1 MGSRRAG
8 REAAMRILY
17 SMEFSAQPAGQAADD
32 YWLEHN
38 VSDQLK
44 MFTMTIVNGVD
55 EGRAGLD
62 AIISAASDN
71 WPVKRMADIDKNI
84 LRIATWELKEH
95 PEIPTAVIID
105 EAVEMAKQ
113 YAAPD
118 SSSFINGILGKI
130 QKEIRTGQ
138 GENA

>member
-1 MGSRRAG
+1 MGTRRAG

-17 SMEFSAQPAGQAADD
+17 SMEFSAQPAEQAAAD

-44 MFTMTIVNGVD
+44 AFTMTIVNGVD
-55 EGRAGLD
+55 AGRAGLD

-71 WPVKRMADIDKNI
+71 WPVKRMADVDKNI
-84 LRIATWELKEH
+84 LRIAAWELKEH
-95 PEIPTAVIID
+95 PETPTAVIID

-118 SSSFINGILGKI
+118 SSSFINGILGRI
-130 QKEIRTGQ
+130 QKEIRTAQ
-138 GENA
+138 